1 MSAPAIAVTRARTRP
16 LDQRP
21 PNPSPEGLAHL
32 LVQAWLEVRSGR
44 RPLSQLDPL
53 VAPAARRRLAAQLPS
68 RPDHTLPVGR
78 VQRVRSYAPTRDACE
93 ASVVVRRGE
102 RTTAFAVRLERHRG
116 IWRAVELTAPE
127 AGLAPL
133 PTASLGR
140 DAPLRDAFDEA
151 ADEAAGADELSA

>member
-1 MSAPAIAVTRARTRP
+1 MSAPAALPARARVRP
-16 LDQRP
+16 LEGRP
-21 PNPSPEGLAHL
+21 PGPAPDRLAHL
-32 LVQAWLEVRSGR
+32 LVQVWLEVRAGR

-53 VAPAARRRLAAQLPS
+53 LAPAARRRLAAQLLP
-68 RPDHTLPVGR
+68 RPDPTIPVGR
-78 VQRVRSYAPTRDACE
+78 VQRIRSYAPTRDACE
-93 ASVVVRRGE
+93 ASVVVRQGA

-116 IWRAVELTAPE
+116 VWRAVELTAPE

-151 ADEAAGADELSA
+151 AAEAGELDP

>member
-1 MSAPAIAVTRARTRP
+1 VSAAVSAPGRTRIRP
-16 LDQRP
+16 LDARP
-21 PNPSPEGLAHL
+21 PGPAPDRLAHV
-32 LVQAWLEVRSGR
+32 LVQVWLEVRAGR

-53 VAPAARRRLAAQLPS
+53 LAPAARRRLAAQLPT
-68 RPDHTLPVGR
+68 RADPAIAVGR

-93 ASVVVRRGE
+93 ASVLVRHGA

-133 PTASLGR
+133 PTASLGI

-151 ADEAAGADELSA
+151 AAEAGEPAP

>member
-1 MSAPAIAVTRARTRP
+1 VSAAVGAPGRPRIRP
-16 LDQRP
+16 LDGRP
-21 PNPSPEGLAHL
+21 PGPTPDRLAKV
-32 LVQAWLEVRSGR
+32 LVQVWLEVRAGR

-53 VAPAARRRLAAQLPS
+53 LAPAARRRLAAQLPA
-68 RPDHTLPVGR
+68 RPDAATPIGR
-78 VQRVRSYAPTRDACE
+78 VQRVRSCAPTRDACE
-93 ASVVVRRGE
+93 ASVLVRQDA

-133 PTASLGR
+133 PTASLGT

-151 ADEAAGADELSA
+151 AAEAGDAVP